1 MILRWA
7 MHSLGFR
14 VHQSLE
20 NDCTTKSQNETNSLL
35 LSSLGNE
42 MSKSAVITTM
52 SW

>member
-1 MILRWA
+1 MFLHWA
-7 MHSLGFR
+7 MHPLWL
-14 VHQSLE
+14 HQSLE
-20 NDCTTKSQNETNSLL
+20 NDCTTKSRNETNSML